1 VEMIINKKSVK
12 LTHVGVNS
20 VSMIVRD
27 ENIDP
32 ARSMTLLFSKTEA
45 LAFATAVKESV
56 NK

>member
-1 VEMIINKKSVK
+1 MIINKKSVK